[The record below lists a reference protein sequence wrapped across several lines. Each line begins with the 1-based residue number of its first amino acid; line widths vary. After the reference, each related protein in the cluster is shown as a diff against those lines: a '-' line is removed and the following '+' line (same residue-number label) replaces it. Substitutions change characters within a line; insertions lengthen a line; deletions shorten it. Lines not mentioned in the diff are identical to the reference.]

1 MTPIER
7 RPDQRRPGRLLGAAA
22 ALLCLAA
29 ASSAWAGP
37 GDEASAAMVDAE
49 GNEVGTVELSQ
60 LQNGTLVVAKL
71 TGLPEGAH
79 GFHVHETGTCEPP
92 FASAG
97 GHFNPTSAKHGFG
110 AEGGPHAGDMPN
122 IHVPSS
128 GELTIEVFTANPA
141 AGATLLDT
149 DATATVTHA
158 GTATSESAPS
168 VNPGARCAAGGTT
181 AGTGG
186 WTEGGPGREGRG
198 QAG

>member
-1 MTPIER
+1 
-7 RPDQRRPGRLLGAAA
+7 
-22 ALLCLAA
+22 
-29 ASSAWAGP
+29 
-37 GDEASAAMVDAE
+37 MVDAE

-97 GHFNPTSAKHGFG
+97 GHFNPASAKHGFG

-128 GELTIEVFTANPA
+128 GELTIEVFNANLE
-141 AGATLLDT
+141 AGDTLLDS
-149 DATATVTHA
+149 DGAAIVIHEGPDDYASDPSGHSGDRHA
-158 GTATSESAPS
+158 CG
-168 VNPGARCAAGGTT
+168 VIK
-181 AGTGG
+181 
-186 WTEGGPGREGRG
+186 GGPGDRKRTRLTSSH
-198 QAG
+198 